1 MIIEAVS
8 HNDLKPMKF
17 RSTYI
22 LKPDLI
28 LLATSI
34 YAYGWTSPV
43 VVRASDMT
51 IIDGHER
58 VALAAENKQLRY
70 MDTGVPVVK
79 VDVDEIDAMIMHLT
93 LNRARGEIVNTYFSK
108 LLRRV
113 HFSRKYDED
122 ELIQRLGMSRS
133 EFQILLDGSLI
144 KTRKVPEH
152 SYSKAWVPIESDRD
166 EAPQVERPPNKE
178 G

>member
-1 MIIEAVS
+1 MIVETVS

-22 LKPDLI
+22 LRPDLI
-28 LLATSI
+28 LLANSI

-43 VVRASDMT
+43 IVRESDMT

-58 VALAAENKQLRY
+58 VALATENKQLRY
-70 MDTGVPVVK
+70 QGVGVPVVK
-79 VDVDEIDAMIMHLT
+79 LDVDEIDAMIMHVT
-93 LNRARGEIVNTYFSK
+93 LNRARGEVVNTYFSK

-113 HFSRKYDED
+113 HFSRKYAEE
-122 ELIQRLGMSRS
+122 ELVQRLGMSRM
-133 EFQILLDGSLI
+133 EFQILLDGSLM
-144 KTRKVPEH
+144 KTRKVAEH
-152 SYSKAWVPIESDRD
+152 NYSKAWVPIESDRD
-166 EAPQVERPPNKE
+166 EKPQIERPPNKE